1 MQHALRAVVFGVLSL
16 GMAVSAIAAPPTD
29 TATLKLFTS
38 DMGELR
44 WHGVGGG
51 KLRTKLC
58 VAASSG
64 RYRLEISSRGG
75 QMTGPGQLPY
85 DIVFRDGTGA
95 EQTASVQNRP
105 MVWFDGHSGTARDCA
120 AGPNAEIEIR
130 LSEANLIQT
139 VAGHYFDQLVV
150 SVSPR

>member
-1 MQHALRAVVFGVLSL
+1 MQHALRAMVFGVLSL
-16 GMAVSAIAAPPTD
+16 CLTTSAIGASD

-58 VAASSG
+58 VASSSG

-75 QMTGPGQLPY
+75 QMTGPGRLPY

-95 EQTASVQNRP
+95 EQTASVENRP
-105 MVWFDGHSGTARDCA
+105 MVWFDGYSGAARDCT

-130 LSEANLIQT
+130 LSEADLTQT